1 MIRYILSTLAGVLVA
16 VAFVFVIEFGSH
28 MIWPPPAAVSDP
40 SDKDALRNAV
50 AAMPFG
56 ALASVALAWITG
68 AFAGGFV
75 AARLSRKA
83 VPACGVGGLV
93 ALSAIGN
100 LMMIPHPSWFWIVA
114 LVLVPA
120 VTLGA
125 ARLGAPRVAA
135 AS

>member
-1 MIRYILSTLAGVLVA
+1 
-16 VAFVFVIEFGSH
+16 
-28 MIWPPPAAVSDP
+28 
-40 SDKDALRNAV
+40 
-50 AAMPFG
+50 
-56 ALASVALAWITG
+56 VALAWITG

-83 VPACGVGGLV
+83 VPACVVGGIV